1 MYDSFYHHKTRQNLN
16 LLKSTLISKNMKIL
30 DSKPSIFRST
40 NIPFETNH
48 QCNFSQTSVKNS
60 KEIKISRANFSLNP
74 HEKTNKLSIL
84 DSIQVISKNNSDKN
98 EAYYAKK
105 HIEKMPLLASTQ
117 SLSTQTPINKK
128 VAQKDKTHIRKNSL
142 FEHKILIQTPQ
153 INFNN
158 LPLQNKM
165 IFTSSFFTEN
175 SQKNSHKIAMKPSQK
190 LPKIKAKS
198 WLIFDVKSSKML
210 LSKKPR
216 KTREIA
222 SLTKIMTCYLVCLYI
237 EKFQMNPSIYYMK
250 VPKSA
255 TIIGGTSACL
265 EPGDSLSIIDLL
277 YGMMLPSGNDAAYCL
292 GKFFGKLA
300 YILYQEEKNKP
311 FGVKKQKFAE
321 IYKEKWDF
329 ELNSKDFV
337 RCFVCEMN
345 KTARNEELSNTYFN
359 NPHGLCDKI
368 NKSTAEDI
376 AKLSILALKSK
387 LFFEI
392 VNKKEYCCEV
402 RAKKNENKQMYWKN
416 TNELL
421 EKGFN
426 GIKTGNT
433 PSAGPCFATGFQQ
446 QGLDVIIVIL
456 KTKSHDSRFGD
467 AMKLLKWMLKTSR
480 NNEENDLF

>member
-1 MYDSFYHHKTRQNLN
+1 
-16 LLKSTLISKNMKIL
+16 MKIL
-30 DSKPSIFRST
+30 NSKPSIFLST
-40 NIPFETNH
+40 NIPFEKNH
-48 QCNFSQTSVKNS
+48 RSKTSIKNS
-60 KEIKISRANFSLNP
+60 KETTIFQENFLL
-74 HEKTNKLSIL
+74 KQT
-84 DSIQVISKNNSDKN
+84 ISKKPSDKN
-98 EAYYAKK
+98 EAKLVKK
-105 HIEKMPLLASTQ
+105 HIEKMPPLASTQ
-117 SLSTQTPINKK
+117 SLLSKTPIIEKFPFN
-128 VAQKDKTHIRKNSL
+128 DKPLILKNCF
-142 FEHKILIQTPQ
+142 FEPKFPIQTPQ
-153 INFNN
+153 INFKN
-158 LPLQNKM
+158 LSIQNRM
-165 IFTSSFFTEN
+165 ISTGSLITEN
-175 SQKNSHKIAMKPSQK
+175 SQKNPQKIRAKPLQK
-190 LPKIKAKS
+190 LPKIKGKS
-198 WLIFDVKSSKML
+198 WVIFDAKSSKML

-216 KTREIA
+216 KSREIA
-222 SLTKIMTCYLVCLYI
+222 SLTKIMTCYLVCLFI
-237 EKFQMNPSIYYMK
+237 EKFQINPSLYSMK

-265 EPGDSLSIIDLL
+265 EPGDSLLIVDLL

-337 RCFVCEMN
+337 RYFVCEMN
-345 KTARNEELSNTYFN
+345 KTARNEELCNTFFN

-392 VNKKEYCCEV
+392 VNKKEYSCEIHT
-402 RAKKNENKQMYWKN
+402 KKNEIKKIYWKN

-433 PSAGPCFATGFQQ
+433 LSAGPCFATSFQQ

-456 KTKSHDSRFGD
+456 KTKSPDSRFGD
-467 AMKLLKWMLKTSR
+467 AMKLLKWMLKNSR
-480 NNEENDLF
+480 NNEENELF